1 MVTIAVILVIGVLGY
16 KAYLTRQATLAECN
30 KDGDT
35 CLEMIKSHEFN
46 QKDNF
51 LTHYLSLKPS
61 ETRQRVLERFENIV
75 VVNFVNHNQALL
87 KAQKLAK

>member
-1 MVTIAVILVIGVLGY
+1 MVTITVILIIGILGY
-16 KAYLTRQATLAECN
+16 KAYTIRQATLAECN
-30 KDGDT
+30 KEGDT
-35 CLEMIKSHEFN
+35 CMEMIKSHEFN

-51 LTHYLSLKPS
+51 LTHYLSLKPA

-87 KAQKLAK
+87 KAQKLSQ